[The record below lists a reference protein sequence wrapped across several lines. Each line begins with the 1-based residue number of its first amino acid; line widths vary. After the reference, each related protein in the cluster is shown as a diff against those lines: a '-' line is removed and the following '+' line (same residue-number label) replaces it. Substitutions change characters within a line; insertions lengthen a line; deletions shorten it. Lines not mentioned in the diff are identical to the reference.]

1 VADEDGVVWAFGDRM
16 ALGLG
21 YPDADTDEVVQHDVL
36 EPVLIPTV
44 RVRARKSPD
53 VLLFR

>member
-21 YPDADTDEVVQHDVL
+21 DPGTVLDEDAQDHVL
-36 EPVLIPTV
+36 EPARIPAL
-44 RVRARKSPD
+44 RVRARRSPD
-53 VLLFR
+53 VLPFR